1 MKLPYLTGLSAAAIA
16 TSAVVGTAQEYTD
29 ARVAVAMTET
39 ISGYNPYADPV
50 VLMGSVWCQVYGCV
64 TRYDFDAGE
73 FIPYLA
79 ETVEAVD
86 DLTWEIT
93 LPEGLKRHNGE
104 PVLAA
109 DIVHSIEYMGTNP
122 ASGKSFLVADWES
135 VEAIDDLTVQITTKT
150 PDATVPDNLAGVAV
164 TSKALYDEMGDDM
177 FREAPHGAGPYKL
190 FDVSIGEHMIIERDD
205 AHPMT
210 APNNPAQ
217 IMFRIMPEPE
227 QRVTALANGEV
238 QIAQGVPPQLIPRV
252 NDMPNADIAM
262 TSSVEMMFLAMSP
275 LTPPFDVLEVRQAV
289 AHAINREAIVRAIL
303 QDQATILH
311 GPVSEGQIGYDP
323 DFESP
328 FEYSPEKARAL
339 LQSVGLEGVEVTL
352 STPVGRYTA
361 DRQIAEAMVPM
372 LEEAGFTVTLDTP
385 EWASLWANVQQGNV
399 PFYYMGRGSM
409 IDPSRALHQYFATG
423 GSPRIGFS
431 DAELD
436 ELLGAERSEFD
447 PAERAEKMKLAIRR
461 LVDQAPAAFMWQ
473 HQMGWGVSK
482 EITFKPRPADRVDG
496 WEVFVN

>member
-1 MKLPYLTGLSAAAIA
+1 MKAPALCCLSAAAIA
-16 TSAVVGTAQEYTD
+16 AVAVTATAQEYTD
-29 ARVAVAMTET
+29 ARIAVATTET

-50 VLMGSVWCQVYGCV
+50 VLMSSVWCQVYGCV

-73 FIPYLA
+73 FIPYVA
-79 ETVEAVD
+79 EKVEAID
-86 DLTWEIT
+86 ELTWEVT
-93 LPEGLKRHNGE
+93 LPEGLTRHNGD
-104 PVLAA
+104 PVVAA
-109 DIVHSIEYMGTNP
+109 DIVHSIDYMANNP
-122 ASGKSFLVADWES
+122 SSAKGFLVSDWTNI
-135 VEAIDDLTVQITTKT
+135 EAVDDLTVRITTKT
-150 PDATVPDNLAGVAV
+150 PDATVPDNLAGVTV

-177 FREAPHGAGPYKL
+177 FRQAPYGAGPYKL
-190 FDVSIGEHMIIERDD
+190 VEVSIGEHVIIERNDG
-205 AHPMT
+205 HPMLSH
-210 APNNPAQ
+210 NNPAQ
-217 IMFRIMPEPE
+217 IMYRLMPEPE

-238 QIAQGVPPQLIPRV
+238 QIAQSVPPQLIPRV
-252 NDMPNADIAM
+252 NDLPNADIAM
-262 TSSVEMMFLAMSP
+262 TNSVEMMFLAMSP
-275 LTPPFDVLEVRQAV
+275 LTHPWDVLEARQAV
-289 AHAINREAIVRAIL
+289 AHAINREAIVRAVL
-303 QDQATILH
+303 QGQATILH

-323 DFESP
+323 DLVSP

-385 EWASLWANVQQGNV
+385 EWATLWANVQQGNV

-431 DAELD
+431 DPELD
-436 ELLGAERSEFD
+436 ELLAAERSAFD
-447 PAERAEKMKLAIRR
+447 PAERAEKMQLAIQR
-461 LVDQAPAAFMWQ
+461 LVDRAPAAFMWQ

-482 EITFKPRPADRVDG
+482 DITFAPRPADRADG
-496 WEVFVN
+496 WDIFVN